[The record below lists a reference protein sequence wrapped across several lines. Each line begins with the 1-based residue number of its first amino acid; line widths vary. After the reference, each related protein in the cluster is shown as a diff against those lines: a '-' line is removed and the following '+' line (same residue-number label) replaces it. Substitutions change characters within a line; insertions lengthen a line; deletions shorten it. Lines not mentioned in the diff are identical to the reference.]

1 MPGFRLLFFRYSRE
15 KKLITK
21 KILVLSHKVF
31 LPKKINRKNNSKI
44 IKNKIWKCIEISETF
59 AILTNDL
66 TKEFGKIIAVNN
78 LNLKI
83 PYGVTY
89 GLLGP
94 NGAGKTTTVRMLNSI
109 ITPTSGSAQVVG
121 YNTITQSKQVKINS
135 GFLPETPGLYQKL
148 TAKEFLEFVGELYYL
163 PKEVIFSRIDELI
176 GIFDLEGREND
187 LLEGYSRG
195 MKQKVCLC
203 AALIQDPKI
212 IFLDEPTSNL
222 DPAAARMVKDLISDL
237 TKKADKTIFICTHLL
252 DAAEELCDLIGI
264 IDNGILKV
272 EGSPKEIIESS
283 KAEDLE
289 DAYLKIMGETRIEDL
304 LAWREEGPRISEKV
318 KKEKKKRK

>member
-1 MPGFRLLFFRYSRE
+1 VLNISDKISDYA
-15 KKLITK
+15 ITT
-21 KILVLSHKVF
+21 L
-31 LPKKINRKNNSKI
+31 N
-44 IKNKIWKCIEISETF
+44 
-59 AILTNDL
+59 L
-66 TKEFGKIIAVNN
+66 TKDFGNVVAVKD

-83 PYGVTY
+83 RHGITY

-109 ITPTSGSAQVVG
+109 ISPTSGTAKIVG
-121 YNTITQSKQVKINS
+121 YDIITESQQVKINC
-135 GFLPETPGLYQKL
+135 GFLPESPGLYQKL

-163 PKEVIFSRIDELI
+163 PKEVISSRINELLEL
-176 GIFDLEGREND
+176 FDLEGREND

-237 TKKADKTIFICTHLL
+237 AKKADKTIFICTHLL

-264 IDNGILKV
+264 IDQGKLKV
-272 EGSPKEIIESS
+272 EGSPKDIIASQE
-283 KAEDLE
+283 ANDLE
-289 DAYLKIMGETRIEDL
+289 DAYLKIMGATRIEDL
-304 LAWREEGPRISEKV
+304 LAWREEVATTSEN
-318 KKEKKKRK
+318 KKKKKKKKD

>member
-1 MPGFRLLFFRYSRE
+1 MC
-15 KKLITK
+15 
-21 KILVLSHKVF
+21 
-31 LPKKINRKNNSKI
+31 IN
-44 IKNKIWKCIEISETF
+44 ISEKY
-59 AILTNDL
+59 AIITNNL
-66 TKEFGKIIAVNN
+66 TKNFGKVIAVDN

-83 PYGVTY
+83 PYGSTF

-109 ITPTSGSAQVVG
+109 ISPTSGNAKVVG
-121 YNTITQSKQVKINS
+121 YDIINQSQQVKINS

-163 PKEVIFSRIDELI
+163 PKDIIFNRIEELI

-212 IFLDEPTSNL
+212 LFLDEPTSNL

-237 TKKADKTIFICTHLL
+237 TKKADKTVFICTHLL

-264 IDNGILKV
+264 IDNGKIKV
-272 EGSPKEIIESS
+272 EGTPKEIIES
-283 KAEDLE
+283 AETKDLE
-289 DAYLKIMGETRIEDL
+289 EAYLKIMGAKRIEDL
-304 LAWREEGPRISEKV
+304 LVWREEVPQKLEKD
-318 KKEKKKRK
+318 KKIKKKK

>member
-1 MPGFRLLFFRYSRE
+1 
-15 KKLITK
+15 
-21 KILVLSHKVF
+21 
-31 LPKKINRKNNSKI
+31 
-44 IKNKIWKCIEISETF
+44 
-59 AILTNDL
+59 
-66 TKEFGKIIAVNN
+66 
-78 LNLKI
+78 
-83 PYGVTY
+83 
-89 GLLGP
+89 
-94 NGAGKTTTVRMLNSI
+94 MLNSI
-109 ITPTSGSAQVVG
+109 ITPTSGTAKVVG
-121 YNTITQSKQVKINS
+121 YDIIEQSQDVKINS

-163 PKEVIFSRIDELI
+163 PKNVISNRIDELI
-176 GIFDLEGREND
+176 SIFDLEGREND

-237 TKKADKTIFICTHLL
+237 AKKADKTIFICTHLL

-272 EGSPKEIIESS
+272 KGTPQEIIKSTETN
-283 KAEDLE
+283 DLE
-289 DAYLKIMGETRIEDL
+289 EAYLKIMGAKHMEDL
-304 LAWREEGPRISEKV
+304 LVWREELPKNLEKV
-318 KKEKKKRK
+318 KKVKKKKKKLKNK